1 MGFYELSALLCEQLL
16 PIQQWSSE
24 RINQI
29 LLEGDRLFLNALR
42 SRQIP
47 DKEAFCLSK
56 LPIFACWSSQT
67 KGRVQNSS
75 IVEASSPIEAKSNP
89 LWRSV
94 LIYPLWWS
102 PLRQNTIRP
111 LSQNIIRPFRQIIQ
125 LSLRQNIIR
134 PLRQNIIR
142 PLRQKQ
148 TSGPRWSPLS
158 LNIILL
164 LRQNIMLL
172 LLYM

>member
-1 MGFYELSALLCEQLL
+1 MHFEVDKSV
-16 PIQQWSSE
+16 IK
-24 RINQI
+24 
-29 LLEGDRLFLNALR
+29 RLFVRVNCQFSLVGLR
-42 SRQIP
+42 RLL
-47 DKEAFCLSK
+47 KVE
-56 LPIFACWSSQT
+56 
-67 KGRVQNSS
+67 VQNSS
-75 IVEASSPIEAKSNP
+75 VVEASSPIEAKSNP

-125 LSLRQNIIR
+125 LSLRQNIIQ

-148 TSGPRWSPLS
+148 TSGPWWSPLS
-158 LNIILL
+158 LNIIRL
-164 LRQNIMLL
+164 LRQNTMLL